1 MVSICLFK
9 LNIYNTNIVKLTNTV
24 YTDKNYNN
32 VGIKRQTFLKLELST
47 WGYSYGIKL
56 ARGKTR
62 TEG

>member
-24 YTDKNYNN
+24 YTDKNYDN

-47 WGYSYGIKL
+47 
-56 ARGKTR
+56 
-62 TEG
+62 